1 MTTLTIDTEVLLKEF
16 EFESEAEINQAET
29 TAEVILTRSLTPVSL
44 SKAPGCSSAIAN
56 GLSQQLI
63 YQMNLISPNI
73 MVSFDDLN
81 VQLEQAAFPFLQ
93 SAAKESLRKVIAERG
108 QSMKITSAYRTIAQ
122 QLFLYNRR
130 NGAGG
135 CGLGA
140 VSEPGKSN
148 HQSGIA
154 LDVADYQAWR
164 PYLERHGWVWLGARI
179 PNDPWHFDYVGQPC
193 VDIRATAVKAFQQ
206 LWNKN
211 NPGDKISEDGQ
222 WGGQTHSRLDKS
234 PVSGFAI
241 APWDNNPRTL
251 KLTRPSLQGNDVQKL
266 QQALIRQGENITA
279 DGEFGPGTEAALKR
293 VQEKMGLKADGVA
306 GPETLA
312 KLMQTEVGSTPVAV
326 PTPETLK
333 PEAKVADVPVNQ
345 LSSEPPASPE
355 PVANVTLKEDQVS
368 LEVLELQKILVA
380 KGLLSCQPDGDFG
393 PKTKA
398 AVIAFQNQSG
408 LTADGVA
415 GPMTLKAL
423 GYAYQAPKRTVD
435 TGIFTIDLVAQIFQG
450 TPRGNL
456 EKYLPPVLRALEKVG
471 LGDLDMVLMA
481 LGTIRAETGS
491 FVPISEHQSNHNTA
505 PGGRLFG
512 LYDTRSDLG
521 NSAVGDGDKY
531 KGRGFVQLTGKHNY
545 QKFSAELGLGNRLID
560 DPELANNP
568 QIAADLLALFLK
580 SKEGCI
586 RAALAMKD
594 YAKARKYVNGGHHGL
609 DAFTEAFQKGLAL
622 AKGGFSSQPSG
633 TDRPALKLTTPNMQ
647 GEWVSKVQTAL
658 KADGIAVM
666 VDGVFGPGTKKA
678 VEDFQR
684 KYNLGADGVVG
695 LQTYARLGL

>member
-16 EFESEAEINQAET
+16 EFESEAEINQVEATSE
-29 TAEVILTRSLTPVSL
+29 IIRTRSLTPVLL

-81 VQLEQAAFPFLQ
+81 VQLDQAAFPFLQ
-93 SAAKESLRKVIAERG
+93 PAAKESLRKVIADRG
-108 QSMKITSAYRTIAQ
+108 QPLRITSAYRTIAQ

-130 NGAGG
+130 NGIGG
-135 CGLGA
+135 CGLTVVA
-140 VSEPGKSN
+140 LPGKSN

-154 LDVADYQAWR
+154 LDVPDYQVWR
-164 PYLERHGWVWLGARI
+164 PVLERHGWKWFGG
-179 PNDPWHFDYVGQPC
+179 NDPWHFDYVGQPC
-193 VDIRATAVKAFQQ
+193 IDIRATAVKAFQQ

-211 NPGDKISEDGQ
+211 NPGDKIAEDGQ
-222 WGGQTHSRLDKS
+222 WGGQTHSRLDQS

-251 KLTRPSLQGNDVQKL
+251 KLTRPSLQGSDVQKL
-266 QQALIRQGENITA
+266 QQALIKHGESITA
-279 DGEFGPGTEAALKR
+279 DGDFGPGTEAALKR
-293 VQEKMGLKADGVA
+293 VQEKMGLNADGVV
-306 GPETLA
+306 GPDTLA
-312 KLMQTEVGSTPVAV
+312 KLMQTEGASNPVST
-326 PTPETLK
+326 PTPEAQK

-345 LSSEPPASPE
+345 PPSEPPASPE
-355 PVANVTLKEDQVS
+355 PVANVTLKEDQAS

-380 KGLLSCQPDGDFG
+380 KGLLFCQPDGDFG

-398 AVIAFQNQSG
+398 AVIAFQNQAG

-423 GYAYQAPKRTVD
+423 GYAYQPPKRTVD
-435 TGIFTIDLVAQIFQG
+435 TGIFTVDLVAQIFQG
-450 TPRGNL
+450 VPRGNL
-456 EKYLPPVLRALEKVG
+456 EKYLPPVLRSLEKVG

-491 FVPISEHQSNHNTA
+491 FVPISEYQSQYNTA
-505 PGGRLFG
+505 PGGRPFG

-545 QKFSAELGLGNRLID
+545 QKFSAELGLGNRLVD
-560 DPELANNP
+560 DPELANDP

-580 SKEGCI
+580 SKEMGI

-594 YAKARKYVNGGHHGL
+594 YAKARKYVNGGSHGL
-609 DAFTEAFQKGLAL
+609 DVFTEAVQKGLAL
-622 AKGGFSSQPSG
+622 AKGGFSPQASVAS
-633 TDRPALKLTTPNMQ
+633 RPVLKLTTPNMQ
-647 GEWVSKVQTAL
+647 GEWVSKVQAAL

-684 KYNLGADGVVG
+684 KYSLGADGVVG
-695 LQTYARLGL
+695 PQTYERLGI

>member
-1 MTTLTIDTEVLLKEF
+1 MATLTIDTEVLLKEF
-16 EFESEAEINQAET
+16 EFESEAEINQVEATSE
-29 TAEVILTRSLTPVSL
+29 IIRTRSLTPVLL

-93 SAAKESLRKVIAERG
+93 PAAKESLRKVIAERG
-108 QSMKITSAYRTIAQ
+108 QPLRITSAYRTIAQ

-130 NGAGG
+130 NGIGG
-135 CGLGA
+135 CGLTVVA
-140 VSEPGKSN
+140 LPGKSN

-154 LDVADYQAWR
+154 LDVPDYQAWR
-164 PYLERHGWVWLGARI
+164 PILERHGWKWFGG
-179 PNDPWHFDYVGQPC
+179 NDPWHFDYVGQPC
-193 VDIRATAVKAFQQ
+193 IDIRATAVEAFQQ

-211 NPGDKISEDGQ
+211 NPGDKIAEDGQ

-241 APWDNNPRTL
+241 APWKDNPRTL
-251 KLTRPSLQGNDVQKL
+251 KLTRPSLQGFDVQAL
-266 QQALIRQGENITA
+266 QQALIKYGENISA
-279 DGEFGPGTEAALKR
+279 DGDFGPGTEAALKR
-293 VQEKMGLKADGVA
+293 VQEKMGLNADGVA

-312 KLMQTEVGSTPVAV
+312 KLMQTEDGSTPIAAPTSEALSTETEAAEV
-326 PTPETLK
+326 PG
-333 PEAKVADVPVNQ
+333 NQ
-345 LSSEPPASPE
+345 PSSESTVETESAK
-355 PVANVTLKEDQVS
+355 NVTLKEGQAS

-380 KGLLSCQPDGDFG
+380 KGLLFCQPDGDFG

-398 AVIAFQNQSG
+398 AVIAFQKQSS
-408 LTADGVA
+408 LAADGVA

-423 GYAYQAPKRTVD
+423 GYTYQPPKRMVD
-435 TGIFTIDLVAQIFQG
+435 TGLFTVDLVAQIFQG
-450 TPRGNL
+450 VPRSNL

-491 FVPISEHQSNHNTA
+491 FVPISEYPSQYNTA
-505 PGGRLFG
+505 PGGRPFG

-521 NSAVGDGDKY
+521 NSAVGDGDRY

-545 QKFSAELGLGNRLID
+545 QKFSAELGLGNRLAE
-560 DPELANNP
+560 DPELANDP

-586 RAALAMKD
+586 RVALALKD

-609 DAFTEAFQKGLAL
+609 EVFTEAFQKGLTL
-622 AKGGFSSQPSG
+622 VKGGFSPQPSG
-633 TDRPALKLTTPNMQ
+633 TDRPVLQLTTPNMQ
-647 GEWVSKVQTAL
+647 GEWVSKVQSAL
-658 KADGIAVM
+658 QADGIEVI

-684 KYNLGADGVVG
+684 KYSLGADGVVG
-695 LQTYARLGL
+695 PKTYERLGI